1 MILIFRVGSSLGNL
15 LSLGV
20 KRKWLNGLL
29 PVHAASE
36 VPMYSICPLPKDT
49 SLETGHPPQ
58 SLTLFR
64 GNSLS
69 ILATVTPSLPVK
81 QTLSLRQWYDRDYIL
96 LRVTLLLLLSL
107 LIAIASVDTELSTIN
122 VHSIVIAGL
131 FYFTWLYACKQHLST
146 MAQFLLQGALS

>member
-1 MILIFRVGSSLGNL
+1 
-15 LSLGV
+15 
-20 KRKWLNGLL
+20 
-29 PVHAASE
+29 
-36 VPMYSICPLPKDT
+36 MYSLRPLTTDT
-49 SLETGHPPQ
+49 SLEAGHPPLF
-58 SLTLFR
+58 LTLFR
-64 GNSLS
+64 GKPLS
-69 ILATVTPSLPVK
+69 VLATVTPSFPVK
-81 QTLSLRQWYDRDYIL
+81 QTLSLRQCHDRDYIL